1 MITDHGHLTYC
12 SNIHSGE
19 AWAEHFKELQH
30 HFPEIKK
37 KCSPRAA
44 MGIGLRL
51 SAIAAQTLSKKKEL
65 FLFKNWLCEQ
75 NAYVFT
81 INGFPYGGFHN
92 TVVKDQV
99 HAPDWTTAKRV
110 TYTRQLANIL
120 VALVPDKMEGSIST
134 SPLSYRHWHKDEA
147 ATGRAIKK
155 ATANIVAVVEHLIN
169 LDRQYGKTI
178 FIAIEPEPDGLLT
191 DTLSFIGWY
200 QTILMQTGAEQLSQ
214 KLGIPVSKA
223 RSMLKKYVRLCY
235 DVCHAAIN
243 YEVHTANIQ
252 QLQRAG
258 IRIGKIQ
265 ISAALKAV
273 FTQKKEN
280 RQALTAAIKK
290 FSEPTY
296 LHQVISRN
304 HHHERAF
311 YPDLPE
317 ALMHI
322 NAPQTKEWRI
332 HYHVPIFTRK
342 ISPLSTTQDDIVT
355 VLNIHKDT
363 PLTRHL
369 EIETYTWEVLPKNLK
384 KDIAGSITREMKWV
398 IQQLNK

>member
-19 AWAEHFKELQH
+19 TWPAHFNELQK

-37 KCSPRAA
+37 KCSPRSA

-51 SAIAAQTLSKKKEL
+51 SAIAAQTLSKKSAL
-65 FLFKNWLCEQ
+65 AAFKNWLHEQ
-75 NAYVFT
+75 DAYVFT
-81 INGFPYGGFHN
+81 INGFPYGGFHK
-92 TVVKDQV
+92 TIVKDKV
-99 HAPDWTTAKRV
+99 HAPDWTTAKRT
-110 TYTRQLANIL
+110 TYTKQLANIL
-120 VALVPDKMEGSIST
+120 VALIPDKMEGSIST
-134 SPLSYRHWHKDEA
+134 APLSYRYWHKDEA
-147 ATGRAIKK
+147 AISRTIEK
-155 ATANIVAVVEHLIN
+155 ATANLVSVVEHLIT
-169 LDRQYGKTI
+169 LEQQYGKTI

-191 DTLSFIGWY
+191 DTASFISWY
-200 QTILMQTGAEQLSQ
+200 KEVLMQTGADQLSQ
-214 KLGIPVSKA
+214 KRSIPVSKA
-223 RSMLKKYVRLCY
+223 RTLLKRYVRLCY

-243 YEVHTANIQ
+243 YEVHATNIE
-252 QLQRAG
+252 QLQKSG
-258 IRIGKIQ
+258 IKIGKIQ

-273 FTQKKEN
+273 FTPKKED
-280 RQALTAAIKK
+280 RQTLKAAIRK

-304 HHHERAF
+304 NHHERTR

-317 ALMHI
+317 ALDNIHAAGI
-322 NAPQTKEWRI
+322 KEWRI

-342 ISPLSTTQDDIVT
+342 INPLSTTQDDIVT
-355 VLNIHKDT
+355 VLNIHKNT

-369 EIETYTWEVLPKNLK
+369 EIETYTWEVLPETLK
-384 KDIAGSITREMKWV
+384 KDIAGSIIREMRWT